1 MALITHDHDSIARDY
16 TEAPYLGKVDCP
28 ITHTNSPGNQ
38 ASITRVKVDGVT
50 VWEKPKPKNRVHRSS
65 NPRLT
70 FWKEDGEADLFV
82 DEHRVV
88 YAFDA
93 TYE

>member
-1 MALITHDHDSIARDY
+1 MPLVTHEHASSAKDATYKDMSDCSAQHSKTENQDSI
-16 TEAPYLGKVDCP
+16 
-28 ITHTNSPGNQ
+28 I
-38 ASITRVKVDGVT
+38 RVKVDGVT
-50 VWEKPKPKNRVHRSS
+50 VWEKPKPKQRVHRSS

-93 TYE
+93 LYE